1 MRVRA
6 KAGEVGVHNWG
17 STGHIGRATALVS
30 PTAATV
36 DTYPRSLPISR
47 NVCNYIIIQNFYH
60 TNHNVFHWLLTSVR
74 VLLLSLFLASSDQKR
89 FLVLASLHEYLS
101 VFDVD
106 VFVGPYFI
114 CTEPELNV
122 VSSRL
127 WQVLTEP
134 VGSVTAVLGF
144 VQTAVS
150 IPETVMEGV
159 CVTAFSVAEI
169 VVSNE

>member
-6 KAGEVGVHNWG
+6 KAREVGVHNWG

-47 NVCNYIIIQNFYH
+47 NVCNYINFYH
-60 TNHNVFHWLLTSVR
+60 TNHNVFHWNNCYLLVYVYNIR
-74 VLLLSLFLASSDQKR
+74 VLLSLFLASSDQKR
-89 FLVLASLHEYLS
+89 FLVLASLHVYLD

-114 CTEPELNV
+114 CTDPELNV

-134 VGSVTAVLGF
+134 VGSLTTLLG
-144 VQTAVS
+144 T
-150 IPETVMEGV
+150 
-159 CVTAFSVAEI
+159 
-169 VVSNE
+169 